1 VIRRSILLT
10 ALALAGCS
18 AMLDMRVSGELER
31 PVVAFDG
38 KRRACVDRLD
48 VFADGARGQA
58 VWSIETEGK
67 NCIRLGQIIYGE
79 LPAGFVV
86 LTPASTLRADVVYD
100 AYAHGWT
107 KGFASVPWIAGGAF
121 VYRDDHWVRAD

>member
-1 VIRRSILLT
+1 MRRSILLA
-10 ALALAGCS
+10 ALALTGCS
-18 AMLDMRVSGELER
+18 AMLNMRVSGELER

-48 VFADGARGQA
+48 VFADGARGEA
-58 VWSIETEGK
+58 VWSIEAAGK
-67 NCIRLGQIIYGE
+67 NCIRLGQIVYGE

-86 LTPASTLRADVVYD
+86 LTPASTLQADVVYD
-100 AYAHGWT
+100 ASAYGWT

-121 VYRDDHWVRAD
+121 VYRDEHWMRAD